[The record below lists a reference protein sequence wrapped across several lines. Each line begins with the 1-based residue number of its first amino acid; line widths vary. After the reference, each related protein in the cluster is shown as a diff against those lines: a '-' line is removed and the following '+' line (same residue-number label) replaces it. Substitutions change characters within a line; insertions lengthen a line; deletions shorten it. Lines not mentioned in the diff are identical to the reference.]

1 MAFDPTTAKPLSAYA
16 GADASTSDEMDK
28 VDKLGGV
35 VAVSVAPDGKVT
47 NKSTTPKFD
56 PASAKLVTEDKPAPG
71 VRPVA
76 IGDINPQVGG
86 AEAGAAV
93 LSGAVATPI
102 AGLTGLGAAIGK
114 AFGMTDADPADI
126 IKRVQSALSYEP
138 RSEGAKKAVDIAMT
152 PFEMLGKGAN
162 AVGEK
167 TAEVTGM
174 PSIGA
179 GVNAAINVAV
189 PTALMK
195 GAQAV
200 KAPLRAMAD
209 KSEAAAL
216 TKNQQAVDAKRIISE
231 AKEAGLVLPPT
242 QVNPAFVN
250 KMAEGLS
257 GAGKLAK
264 RGSIQNQPK
273 LNELIRKDIGLPDD
287 VPATRDAIA
296 TVRNEAG
303 KAYDYVKQVGTIT
316 NDAQYFRDLSNIT
329 KSYDTA
335 SASYKGV
342 ANPVADVIK
351 SLQETNVQA
360 PAAIEMVKI
369 LRGRAD
375 VAYRAGDAPLG
386 KALKGSA
393 QAIDDSLNR
402 YLQTEAQ
409 FFGDPAMAQA
419 VQKYQAARELIAK
432 TYTAEKAL
440 TPSGNFNAMV
450 YARELKNG
458 KPLNGNAKKVGEF
471 ASEFEH
477 YAKLPETV
485 GGDTFGFGDGVVA
498 GARGLATGST
508 TQALIGL
515 VGRPGLRAGLT
526 SKPYQKLFVNAQPA
540 TPSLGKMGLADLAEL
555 QSMPITSLAEMSA
568 AQRK

>member
-16 GADASTSDEMDK
+16 GADAATSDEMDR
-28 VDKLGGV
+28 VDKAGGV

-56 PASAKLVTEDKPAPG
+56 PASAKLVTEEKPAPE
-71 VRPVA
+71 VKPVA

-126 IKRVQSALSYEP
+126 IKRVQGALSYEP
-138 RSEGAKKAVDIAMT
+138 RSEGAKKVVDIAMT

-189 PTALMK
+189 PTVLMK

-200 KAPLRAMAD
+200 KAPLRAMAE

-231 AKEAGLVLPPT
+231 AKEAGLVLPPA
-242 QVNPAFVN
+242 QVNPTLAN
-250 KMAEGLS
+250 KAVEGLS
-257 GAGKLAK
+257 GADKLAK

-273 LNELIRKDIGLPDD
+273 LNEMIRKDIGLPDD
-287 VPATRDAIA
+287 VPATRESIA
-296 TVRNEAG
+296 AVRNEAS

-335 SASYKGV
+335 STSYKGV

-386 KALKGSA
+386 KALKSSA

-432 TYTAEKAL
+432 TYTADKAL

-471 ASEFEH
+471 ASEFER
-477 YAKLPETV
+477 YAKLPESV
-485 GGDTFGFGDGVVA
+485 GGDTFGFGDGMVA

-508 TQALIGL
+508 TKALAGL
-515 VGRPGLRAGLT
+515 VARPGMRAVLT

-540 TPSLGKMGLADLAEL
+540 TPSLGKLGLADLAEL

>member
-16 GADASTSDEMDK
+16 GADAATSDEMDK
-28 VDKLGGV
+28 VDKAGGV

-47 NKSTTPKFD
+47 NKSTAPKFD
-56 PASAKLVTEDKPAPG
+56 PSTAKPVEVPEKEREVKPL
-71 VRPVA
+71 A
-76 IGDINPQVGG
+76 IGDMIPQVGA
-86 AEAGAAV
+86 AEAGANV
-93 LSGAVATPI
+93 ISGAVAAPI

-126 IKRVQSALSYEP
+126 IKRVQGALTYEP
-138 RSEGAKKAVDIAMT
+138 RAESAKRAVDVAMT

-167 TAEVTGM
+167 AAEVTGS
-174 PSIGA
+174 PAIGA
-179 GVNAAINVAV
+179 AVNAGINVAA
-189 PTALMK
+189 PMALTK
-195 GAQAV
+195 GAQMV
-200 KAPLRAMAD
+200 KGKLRAGAEA
-209 KSEAAAL
+209 SEAAAL
-216 TKNQQAVDAKRIISE
+216 TKNQQAAEANRIISQS
-231 AKEAGLVLPPT
+231 KEANYTLPPA
-242 QVNPAFVN
+242 QINPTVAN
-250 KMAEGLS
+250 KAVEGLS
-257 GAGKLAK
+257 GSEKLAK
-264 RGSIQNQPK
+264 RGSIKNQAVT
-273 LNELIRKDIGLPDD
+273 NELIREDIGLPKDI
-287 VPATRDAIA
+287 PATRDAISA
-296 TVRNEAG
+296 VRAEAS

-316 NDAQYFRDLSNIT
+316 NDAQYFKDLNNIT

-335 SASYKGV
+335 SQSYKGV

-369 LRGRAD
+369 LRSKAD
-375 VAYRAGDAPLG
+375 TAYRTGDPSLG
-386 KALKGSA
+386 KAYKGAA

-432 TYTAEKAL
+432 TYTAEKSL

-450 YARELKNG
+450 YARELKNN
-458 KPLNGNAKKVGEF
+458 KPLNGNAKKVAEF
-471 ASEFEH
+471 ASEFEK
-477 YAKLPETV
+477 YAKLPESV
-485 GGDTFGFGDGVVA
+485 GGDTFGFGDGIVA
-498 GARGLATGST
+498 GARGMATGSASS
-508 TQALIGL
+508 ALSAIGI
-515 VGRPGLRAGLT
+515 RPAIRAVLT
-526 SKPYQKLFVNAQPA
+526 SKPYQKMIVNPKPA
-540 TPSLGKMGLADLAEL
+540 TPSLGRMGLADLAEL

>member
-16 GADASTSDEMDK
+16 GADAATSDEMDK
-28 VDKLGGV
+28 VDKAGGV

-56 PASAKLVTEDKPAPG
+56 PASAKLVTEDKPAPE

-114 AFGMTDADPADI
+114 AFGITDADPADI
-126 IKRVQSALSYEP
+126 IKRVQGALSYEP

-231 AKEAGLVLPPT
+231 AKEAGLVLPPA
-242 QVNPAFVN
+242 QINPTLAN
-250 KMAEGLS
+250 KAVEGLS
-257 GAGKLAK
+257 GADKLAK

-273 LNELIRKDIGLPDD
+273 LNEMIRKDIGLPDD
-287 VPATRDAIA
+287 VPATRDTIA
-296 TVRNEAG
+296 AVRKEAS

-316 NDAQYFRDLSNIT
+316 NDAQYFSDLNNIT

-335 SASYKGV
+335 ATSYKGV

-375 VAYRAGDAPLG
+375 VAYRAGDTPLG
-386 KALKGSA
+386 RALKGSA

-432 TYTAEKAL
+432 TYTADKAL

-458 KPLNGNAKKVGEF
+458 KPLKGNAKKVGEF
-471 ASEFEH
+471 ASEFER
-477 YAKLPETV
+477 YAKLPESV
-485 GGDTFGFGDGVVA
+485 GGDTFGFGDGMVA

-508 TQALIGL
+508 AKALAGL
-515 VGRPGLRAGLT
+515 VARPGMRAVLT
-526 SKPYQKLFVNAQPA
+526 SKPYQKMFVNAQPA